1 MTSPYP
7 TRASRIASGTLIG
20 FGSTW
25 LALISITSI
34 FWHLRPLVAP
44 GNPSPDLSAT
54 IFDITAVA
62 LLVMQIWGAARSW
75 NGPIPVWGLVA
86 TAMMCLLTATTNA
99 ALVYSIPC
107 GIALTIL
114 LYTGYGN
121 GQTLPNA
128 EMPND
133 G

>member
-1 MTSPYP
+1 MNSPYP

-34 FWHLRPLVAP
+34 FWHLRPFVAP
-44 GNPSPDLSAT
+44 GNPSPDLST
-54 IFDITAVA
+54 TVFDITAVV
-62 LLVMQIWGAARSW
+62 LLAMQIRGAARSW
-75 NGPIPVWGLVA
+75 NGPIPVWGLAA

-99 ALVYSIPC
+99 VLVYSIPC
-107 GIALTIL
+107 VIALCIL
-114 LYTGYGN
+114 LFTGYGN
-121 GQTLPNA
+121 DPTSPTA
-128 EMPND
+128 ETPSD